1 MAAWLC
7 VQALAGKQI
16 FYYSSTH
23 SHKRTNAAF
32 LISAYAMLYLG
43 RSPEEAYRPFHGIY
57 PPFPPFH
64 DASPCVCTYNL
75 TILDCLRGL
84 YRARACKFF
93 NFDRF
98 DIDEY
103 EYYEKVRMCVER
115 GWGWGPVCGGE
126 RPGAT
131 LSRRPS
137 MRTLDAA
144 RWRTVT

>member
-1 MAAWLC
+1 MC

-115 GWGWGPVCGGE
+115 GWGDCLWP
-126 RPGAT
+126 
-131 LSRRPS
+131 
-137 MRTLDAA
+137 
-144 RWRTVT
+144 